1 MSRIEKLKG
10 ILAPVPTFID
20 ETGDVDLQAN
30 LAACDR
36 LLKTEIGGL
45 FLFGTTGAFA
55 YFSIQDRKKY
65 IKFMCENLKSEKPV
79 VYCVQHWNTKY
90 ALELTEYAIEC
101 GAEYLAALLPVYFSV
116 AEDGIKKYYRE
127 IRSVIDQ
134 KKPDVPLY
142 MYHIPIL
149 QSTAEIKPEIVK
161 FDGGVFTGVNIMPNS
176 YSRMINAAISGDFET
191 YNKIEPVVSR
201 IIETW
206 SEDIS
211 YLPHVCKYAMKY
223 EGYPVVDLPCSPLT
237 IIGDDIKENVREA
250 VDNAKGFWGSDDI

>member
-1 MSRIEKLKG
+1 
-10 ILAPVPTFID
+10 
-20 ETGDVDLQAN
+20 
-30 LAACDR
+30 
-36 LLKTEIGGL
+36 
-45 FLFGTTGAFA
+45 
-55 YFSIQDRKKY
+55 
-65 IKFMCENLKSEKPV
+65 MCENLKSEKPV

-149 QSTAEIKPEIVK
+149 QSTAEIKPEIVIELAEEGTLAGIKDSVFDIKHARAVLSGVNDDFNFLCGTEPLLADAVKDGKLVKK

-223 EGYPVVDLPCSPLT
+223 EGYLVLDLPCSPLT